1 MCENCDCK
9 SPNCCPNPAL
19 DAGEKL
25 EVNEKL
31 YYQLKTTA
39 ATFLSRTEAL
49 LNVLGLTKN
58 DCIVCGSVA
67 LFVHRFMIEKIHDV
81 DLEIKDTPEVRKALR
96 LIAAANPIHNSGYGN
111 HPDRFDLSFQGV
123 PFNIFLVQELSKEN
137 FMYKDYFK
145 FKSVLPILQRKF
157 QYRRP
162 KDIEYFANLQKVFA
176 EMLLGNLPTI

>member
-1 MCENCDCK
+1 MCKNCNCK
-9 SPNCCPNPAL
+9 SL
-19 DAGEKL
+19 DCYPHPEIDSDGN
-25 EVNEKL
+25 EVEESI
-31 YYQLKTTA
+31 YHQLKVIA
-39 ATFLSRTEAL
+39 NTFLSKTEAL
-49 LNVLGLTKN
+49 LDVLDLTKN

-81 DLEIKDTPEVRKALR
+81 DLEIKDTPRVREALK
-96 LIAAANPIHNSGYGN
+96 LIAATNPVHNSGYGD
-111 HPDRFDLSFQGV
+111 HPDRIDLIFQGV
-123 PFNIFLVQELSKEN
+123 PFNVFLVKELSKEN

-145 FKSVLPILQRKF
+145 FKSVLPILQKKF